1 MGIVQSFRTFRGGL
15 ARRLKRESNDWQRWL
30 DRRAVPASK
39 QNVNMATSATLI
51 DKPRDSAIALRWI
64 ISARDDLVWLIGSVV
79 SSYLLLVLYVNGILP
94 LVPMVALWAIL
105 IDAPHVFGT
114 FSRTY
119 FDRTERQNR
128 ARLLWGSLL
137 FFAVGPLMVFAGAG
151 LVFFFVAALWAYYHL
166 VKQHYGF
173 MVLYKKKNNDLAPLD
188 NALDRLLLLFAF
200 NYPFV
205 AFIARDPEAMARVP
219 AALRSG
225 VDGLATALLAGTLI
239 LAIAWVIRQ
248 IQRAVAGEQLNVPK
262 YLLLAAAIPMH
273 WIVLLTPMPHKPI
286 AIVAILT
293 IYHNLQ
299 YHRLI
304 WFHNQKYVRTGNR
317 GDRVTASSRDGV
329 TGAGD
334 SSATAL
340 TGTVGVPPAPV
351 NITLRDKYGAAE
363 LISRRLL
370 YYVACGILFGLI
382 YQGPRQFLGYVSLKS
397 GGATGGAA
405 EQSSA
410 IQLSIS
416 FLWGY
421 AFIHY
426 YLDSKIWRV
435 RRDPSVG
442 KALNM

>member
-1 MGIVQSFRTFRGGL
+1 MAAPAEIISD
-15 ARRLKRESNDWQRWL
+15 AR
-30 DRRAVPASK
+30 P
-39 QNVNMATSATLI
+39 
-51 DKPRDSAIALRWI
+51 SAISLRWI
-64 ISARDDLVWLIGSVV
+64 INGREDLVWFIGSVL
-79 SSYLLLVLYVNGILP
+79 SSYALLILYVKGILP

-119 FDRTERQNR
+119 FDRMERSNR

-137 FFAVGPLMVFAGAG
+137 FFAVGPLMVYLGAG
-151 LVFFFVAALWAYYHL
+151 LIFFFLAALWAYFHL

-173 MVLYKKKNNDLAPLD
+173 MVLYKKKNGDLAPLD
-188 NALDRLLLLFAF
+188 NVLDRLLLLFAF
-200 NYPFV
+200 NYPFL
-205 AFIARDPEAMARVP
+205 AFIAQDPEAIARVP
-219 AALRSG
+219 PVLQSG
-225 VDGLATALLAGTLI
+225 VNGLTAFLLAGTI
-239 LAIAWVIRQ
+239 IVGVVWVGRQ
-248 IQRAVAGEQLNVPK
+248 IQRSIVGLPLNVPK

-304 WFHNQKYVRTGNR
+304 WFHNQKYSSNAGPLIPR
-317 GDRVTASSRDGV
+317 GSISDGTRVD
-329 TGAGD
+329 
-334 SSATAL
+334 
-340 TGTVGVPPAPV
+340 
-351 NITLRDKYGAAE
+351 LRAKYGAAE

-370 YYVACGILFGLI
+370 FYIAFGIVFGLI
-382 YQGPRQFLGYVSLKS
+382 YQGPRQYLGYVSFAERGS
-397 GGATGGAA
+397 TGALTDPAFA
-405 EQSSA
+405 T
-410 IQLSIS
+410 QLAIS

-442 KALNM
+442 KALKID

>member
-1 MGIVQSFRTFRGGL
+1 MAIGSVYKAGIQKSVSGF
-15 ARRLKRESNDWQRWL
+15 SS
-30 DRRAVPASK
+30 V
-39 QNVNMATSATLI
+39 ATVTQ
-51 DKPRDSAIALRWI
+51 AIADTRARAISLRWI
-64 ISARDDLVWLIGSVV
+64 ISARDDLVWFIGSVA
-79 SSYLLLVLYVNGILP
+79 SSYLLLLLYVKGILP
-94 LVPMVALWAIL
+94 LIPMVALWAIL

-137 FFAVGPLMVFAGAG
+137 FFLIGPLMVWLGAG
-151 LVFFFVAALWAYYHL
+151 LVFFFIAALWAYYHL

-219 AALRSG
+219 VALQSG
-225 VDGLATALLAGTLI
+225 VTLLATVLLTGTIVLGV
-239 LAIAWVIRQ
+239 AWLIRQ
-248 IQRAVAGEQLNVPK
+248 FQRAIIGLPLDVPK

-304 WFHNQKYVRTGNR
+304 WFHNKKYT
-317 GDRVTASSRDGV
+317 T
-329 TGAGD
+329 
-334 SSATAL
+334 
-340 TGTVGVPPAPV
+340 PAQPDQ
-351 NITLRDKYGAAE
+351 LREKYGAAE

-370 YYVACGILFGLI
+370 FYIAFGIIFGLI
-382 YQGPRQFLGYVSLKS
+382 YQGPRQLLGYASMQNE
-397 GGATGGAA
+397 GRAAATPLP
-405 EQSSA
+405 
-410 IQLSIS
+410 IQLGIS

-435 RRDPSVG
+435 RRDAAVG
-442 KALNM
+442 KALKMDA

>member
-1 MGIVQSFRTFRGGL
+1 
-15 ARRLKRESNDWQRWL
+15 
-30 DRRAVPASK
+30 
-39 QNVNMATSATLI
+39 MATSIGVIERAET
-51 DKPRDSAIALRWI
+51 RAISLRWI
-64 ISARDDLVWLIGSVV
+64 ISARDDLVWLIGSVA
-79 SSYLLLVLYVNGILP
+79 SSYLLLILYVKGILP

-119 FDRTERQNR
+119 FDRTERRNR
-128 ARLLWGSLL
+128 GRLLWGSLL
-137 FFAVGPLMVFAGAG
+137 FFAVGPIMVYAGAG
-151 LVFFFVAALWAYYHL
+151 LIFFFLAALWAYYHL

-173 MVLYKKKNNDLAPLD
+173 MVLYKKKNNDLAPVD

-219 AALRSG
+219 ATLQSG
-225 VDGLATALLAGTLI
+225 VSALAAILLAATIVLF
-239 LAIAWVIRQ
+239 IAWLGRQ
-248 IQRAVAGEQLNVPK
+248 IQRAITGAPLDVPK

-304 WFHNQKYVRTGNR
+304 WFHNKKYA
-317 GDRVTASSRDGV
+317 ASS
-329 TGAGD
+329 
-334 SSATAL
+334 TAF
-340 TGTVGVPPAPV
+340 TGTVGVSPALVGRTDLSSSSPTMKDSV
-351 NITLRDKYGAAE
+351 SGTELRQKYGAAE

-370 YYVACGILFGLI
+370 YYVAFGILFGLI
-382 YQGPRQFLGYVSLKS
+382 YQGPRQILGYIGLKS
-397 GGATGGAA
+397 GEAISGQSLAT
-405 EQSSA
+405 
-410 IQLSIS
+410 QLGIS

-435 RRDPSVG
+435 RRDPAVG
-442 KALNM
+442 EALRMNN

>member
-1 MGIVQSFRTFRGGL
+1 M
-15 ARRLKRESNDWQRWL
+15 
-30 DRRAVPASK
+30 AV
-39 QNVNMATSATLI
+39 SADIIT
-51 DKPRDSAIALRWI
+51 KPVAGAISLRWI
-64 ISARDDLVWLIGSVV
+64 IGARDDLIWFIGSVL
-79 SSYLLLVLYVNGILP
+79 SSYALLFLYVSGVLP
-94 LVPMVALWAIL
+94 LLPMVALWAVL

-119 FDRTERQNR
+119 FDRSERKNR

-137 FFAVGPLMVFAGAG
+137 FFAIGPVMVLAGAG
-151 LVFFFVAALWAYYHL
+151 FVFLFVAALWAYYHL

-173 MVLYKKKNNDLAPLD
+173 MVLYKKKNGDLARVD

-205 AFIARDPEAMARVP
+205 EFIARDPEAMTRVP
-219 AALRSG
+219 AALRGG
-225 VDGLATALLAGTLI
+225 VNGLSKLLLAATILI
-239 LAIAWVIRQ
+239 FVVWIIRQ
-248 IQRAVAGEQLNVPK
+248 VQRAMTGEPLNIPK

-304 WFHNQKYVRTGNR
+304 WFHNQKYK
-317 GDRVTASSRDGV
+317 SRE
-329 TGAGD
+329 
-334 SSATAL
+334 
-340 TGTVGVPPAPV
+340 
-351 NITLRDKYGAAE
+351 KYGAAE
-363 LISRRLL
+363 LISRRLV
-370 YYVACGILFGLI
+370 YYIAFGIIFGVI
-382 YQGPRQFLGYVSLKS
+382 YQGPRQLLNNLGHSL
-397 GGATGGAA
+397 TV
-405 EQSSA
+405 
-410 IQLSIS
+410 QLGIS

-442 KALNM
+442 QALNIS

>member
-1 MGIVQSFRTFRGGL
+1 MDAFLPYTNISVGVRILASQPVVFKERTHIGCIRH
-15 ARRLKRESNDWQRWL
+15 
-30 DRRAVPASK
+30 
-39 QNVNMATSATLI
+39 MATTVGVIERAE
-51 DKPRDSAIALRWI
+51 PRAISVRWI
-64 ISARDDLVWLIGSVV
+64 ISARDDLVWLIGSVA
-79 SSYLLLVLYVNGILP
+79 SSYLLLVLYVKGVLP
-94 LVPMVALWAIL
+94 LVPMVAFWAIL

-128 ARLLWGSLL
+128 ARLLWGSLF
-137 FFAVGPLMVFAGAG
+137 FFAIGPLMVYAGAG
-151 LVFFFVAALWAYYHL
+151 LIFFFLAALWAYYHL

-173 MVLYKKKNNDLAPLD
+173 MVLYKKKNNDLAPVD

-205 AFIARDPEAMARVP
+205 AFIARDPEAMKRVP
-219 AALRSG
+219 LALQSG
-225 VDGLATALLAGTLI
+225 VNGLAMVLLAGTI
-239 LAIAWVIRQ
+239 VLAAAWLGRQ
-248 IQRAVAGEQLNVPK
+248 VQRAATGEALNVPK

-304 WFHNQKYVRTGNR
+304 WFHNKKYVA
-317 GDRVTASSRDGV
+317 TAR
-329 TGAGD
+329 D
-334 SSATAL
+334 SSP
-340 TGTVGVPPAPV
+340 TVREGPSFDTMDP
-351 NITLRDKYGAAE
+351 RQKYGAAE
-363 LISRRLL
+363 LISRRLP
-370 YYVACGILFGLI
+370 YYIAFGILFGLI
-382 YQGPRQFLGYVSLKS
+382 YQGPRQILGYISLKS
-397 GGATGGAA
+397 GDGSQSFAT
-405 EQSSA
+405 
-410 IQLSIS
+410 QLGIS

-442 KALNM
+442 KALNMA